1 MCLILAAI
9 SISRNLQEV
18 GYFWEIHFV
27 SYNLLVLYFLGQS
40 WVIGNNKNS
49 KKVLVSWPRKVT
61 KKKRKHQKYGI
72 FSRPPPP
79 IFKRSMCPLETTGPF
94 SVWDGFGFVTDL
106 SFDIHCSIERIGK

>member
-9 SISRNLQEV
+9 SISRKLQEV
-18 GYFWEIHFV
+18 GYFWEIHFLF
-27 SYNLLVLYFLGQS
+27 YYLLVLYLIGQS
-40 WVIGNNKNS
+40 WVIGNNKKS

-61 KKKRKHQKYGI
+61 KKKRKYQKYGI

-94 SVWDGFGFVTDL
+94 SVWDGFGFITDL